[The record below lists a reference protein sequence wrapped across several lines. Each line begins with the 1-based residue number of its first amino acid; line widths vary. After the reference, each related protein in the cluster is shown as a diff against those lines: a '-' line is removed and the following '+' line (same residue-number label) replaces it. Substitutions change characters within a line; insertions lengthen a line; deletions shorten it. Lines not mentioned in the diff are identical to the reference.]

1 MQHSVETVEQ
11 NTSGFQGKLMALTVA
26 LMAAG
31 IVSGCS
37 STPPKKTMQA
47 KTSKTIGHS
56 KSGHQE
62 ALLDA
67 NSVDSLEALL
77 SATDMA
83 AVEGDRLAI
92 LRHGDVW
99 KRMRAGFQMNLNVQ
113 NSRITAQRSWFASRQ
128 PYIDRLSARAS
139 RYLYHTVT
147 EAERRGIPTELAL
160 LPVIESSY
168 DPAATSSAAAAG
180 MWQFIPSTGTI
191 YGLRQNSI
199 YDGRRDVVESTRAA
213 YEFLTSLYN
222 QFGSWE
228 LALAA
233 YNAGPGRIQQA
244 INRNMAAG
252 LPTDYWSLRLPAET
266 MNYVPRFLAVA
277 QIVKNPENYGI
288 YLPSIANRPHFREVQ
303 LPGVVDL
310 TLAASIA
317 GLSYQELY
325 ELNPGFRSSYT
336 DPMGPNRLLIP
347 AALNAQIDQRLRSM
361 PTLGQTNPGLMASLG
376 PAGGAVILSQ
386 GGNTANRSFSTQQAA
401 ALMSAGTINR
411 TNTSSLGSSI
421 TQPVTARNANV
432 TNTNTTITTT
442 LSNGSKTI
450 RTTTPAV
457 TATPAITAS
466 VSVATASSTAG
477 MLAMNTKRN
486 PTPASANALAAF
498 ANQADLPS
506 SPRIPVAV
514 TPARNIQP
522 VGEPPLSN
530 AELRGLAAS
539 TTVASVT
546 NPVAGEP
553 QPTVEEKAKVVAE
566 LQALAPAGT
575 QVVDPLDGKIKL
587 TAIQTSQSVADAK
600 GQELKIKYEQ
610 PVLVAQKNTASP
622 AKPKVAPVIVN
633 ATQKPQGE
641 RSVHVVQAGDTLA
654 SIATRYGVNWRDVAN
669 WNQIDPNKSLYV
681 GTALY
686 LYNAK
691 KPQPSRPTS
700 YTVQAGDT
708 LTAVAEKFGMT
719 NKQLASMNNLT
730 ATSNLLR
737 GTRLTLVDNG
747 VSRTDDNQVDD
758 ESRSSK
764 TTSGRKAAEKVETIS
779 YKVKPGE
786 SVGSLAN
793 RYQISNEELASFNKF
808 SANSTLYVGQTIK
821 VPATVVN
828 DADEKAPLTSSRNAK
843 TSSKE
848 PSGKESSSKETAAKI
863 DTISYTVKSG
873 DTLSRIASRFN
884 TTNDELA
891 KLNKISASSMV
902 IVGQKLK
909 VPDTEMPEEPAR
921 PTSYTVQ
928 SGDTLTGVAAKFDLT
943 PQELA
948 EMNDLKASSNLI
960 RGATLTLMAS
970 DARSDKKSA
979 KADKSEKADSKSDK
993 KVTGKKAEADEV
1005 EVETVSAKASRSD
1018 DTESYTVKRGE
1029 SLNSIAAKYDL
1040 TAAEL
1045 AKLNQISAKTKVQS
1059 GQSLSVPKLTSNYT
1073 IKRGDTLI
1081 KVASKHGVS
1090 VNDLA
1095 KMNQISPSTNVKIG
1109 DVLVVPNSGSRSL

>member
-1 MQHSVETVEQ
+1 MQHSIKTVEQ
-11 NTSGFQGKLMALTVA
+11 HTSGFQGKLMALTVA
-26 LMAAG
+26 LLAAG

-37 STPPKKTMQA
+37 STPSKKTMQA
-47 KTSKTIGHS
+47 KPSKTISHA

-62 ALLDA
+62 ALLDSD
-67 NSVDSLEALL
+67 SVDSLESLL

-83 AVEGDRLAI
+83 AVEGDRLAV

-99 KRMRAGFQMNLNVQ
+99 KRMREGFQMNLNVQ

-128 PYIDRLSARAS
+128 PYINRLSARAS
-139 RYLYHTVT
+139 RYLYYTVT
-147 EAERRGIPTELAL
+147 EAERRGIPTEIAL

-213 YEFLTSLYN
+213 YEFLTSLYS

-244 INRNMAAG
+244 INRNAAAG
-252 LPTDYWSLRLPAET
+252 LPTDYWSLKLPGET

-277 QIVKNPENYGI
+277 QIVKNPEQYGI
-288 YLPSIANRPHFREVQ
+288 YLPSIANRAHFREIQ

-347 AALNAQIDQRLRSM
+347 ASLSAQVDQRLRSM

-376 PAGGAVILSQ
+376 PVGGAVILSQ

-401 ALMSAGTINR
+401 ALMSAGTPNR
-411 TNTSSLGSSI
+411 TNTSSMGSSLN
-421 TQPVTARNANV
+421 QPVTVRNSTPV
-432 TNTNTTITTT
+432 STSTTITTT
-442 LSNGSKTI
+442 LSNGQKTVSTTAPVVPMIPVVAPTITAAVPVTSKT
-450 RTTTPAV
+450 ANV
-457 TATPAITAS
+457 
-466 VSVATASSTAG
+466 
-477 MLAMNTKRN
+477 LAMNTPRK
-486 PTPASANALAAF
+486 PTPVSANALAAF
-498 ANQADLPS
+498 ANQADIPS

-530 AELRGLAAS
+530 AELRGLTASAAVVN
-539 TTVASVT
+539 T
-546 NPVAGEP
+546 VAGEP
-553 QPTVEEKAKVVAE
+553 QPSVEEKAKVVAE
-566 LQALAPAGT
+566 LQALVPVGT

-610 PVLVAQKNTASP
+610 PVLVAQKNNASP

-654 SIATRYGVNWRDVAN
+654 NIASRYGVSWRDVAN
-669 WNQIDPNKSLYV
+669 WNQIDPGKSLYV
-681 GTALY
+681 GTTLY
-686 LYNAK
+686 LYNAQ
-691 KPQPSRPTS
+691 KPQPSRPNS
-700 YTVQAGDT
+700 YTVQSGDT
-708 LTAVAEKFGMT
+708 LTAVAEKFGLS
-719 NKQLASMNNLT
+719 NQQLADMNNLSP
-730 ATSNLLR
+730 TSNLLR
-737 GTRLTLVDNG
+737 GARLSLVDNG
-747 VSRTDDNQVDD
+747 NSSNSNNNDKPSSSNKSSDKVD
-758 ESRSSK
+758 
-764 TTSGRKAAEKVETIS
+764 TIN

-793 RYQISNEELASFNKF
+793 RYQMSPEELASFNKF
-808 SANSTLYVGQTIK
+808 SANSTLYIGQTIK
-821 VPATVVN
+821 VPAIASN
-828 DADEKAPLTSSRNAK
+828 EAEEKASVTSSRN
-843 TSSKE
+843 SK
-848 PSGKESSSKETAAKI
+848 SSSKESAKI

-884 TTNDELA
+884 SSNDELA

-902 IVGQKLK
+902 IVGQKLN
-909 VPDTEMPEEPAR
+909 VPDSETPEQPAR

-943 PQELA
+943 PQALA
-948 EMNDLKASSNLI
+948 DMNDLKPSSNLL
-960 RGATLTLMAS
+960 RGATLTLVS
-970 DARSDKKSA
+970 DAKT
-979 KADKSEKADSKSDK
+979 DKSDSKSSK
-993 KVTGKKAEADEV
+993 KSSSKKAEADEV
-1005 EVETVSAKASRSD
+1005 EIETVSSKSSRSG
-1018 DTESYTVKRGE
+1018 DTARYTVKRGE

-1040 TAAEL
+1040 SVSEL
-1045 AKLNQISAKTKVQS
+1045 AKMNQLSSKTMVQI
-1059 GQSLSVPKLTSNYT
+1059 GQSLTVPKLTTNYT

-1081 KVASKHGVS
+1081 GVASKHGVS
-1090 VNDLA
+1090 VDELA
-1095 KMNQISPSTNVKIG
+1095 KMNNISPTRNVKLG
-1109 DVLVVPNSGSRSL
+1109 EVLVVPNRS

>member
-26 LMAAG
+26 LLAAG

-37 STPPKKTMQA
+37 STPPKKNMQA
-47 KTSKTIGHS
+47 KTSKTIGHA

-62 ALLDA
+62 ALLDSD
-67 NSVDSLEALL
+67 SVDSLESLL

-83 AVEGDRLAI
+83 AVEGDRLAV

-99 KRMRAGFQMNLNVQ
+99 KRMREGFQMNLNVQ

-128 PYIDRLSARAS
+128 PYVNRLSARAS
-139 RYLYHTVT
+139 RYLYYTVT
-147 EAERRGIPTELAL
+147 EAERRGIPTEIAL

-244 INRNMAAG
+244 INRNAAAG
-252 LPTDYWSLRLPAET
+252 LPTDYWSLKLPGET

-277 QIVKNPENYGI
+277 QIVKDPEQYGV

-347 AALNAQIDQRLRSM
+347 AALNAQVDQRLRSM

-376 PAGGAVILSQ
+376 PVGGAVILSQ
-386 GGNTANRSFSTQQAA
+386 GGNTPNRSFSTQQAA
-401 ALMSAGTINR
+401 ALMSAGTPNR
-411 TNTSSLGSSI
+411 TNTSSMGSSVSP
-421 TQPVTARNANV
+421 PVTVRNSTPAS
-432 TNTNTTITTT
+432 TTTSTTITTT
-442 LSNGSKTI
+442 LSNGKKMVTTTAPVTPVITATVPATAATSKTGN
-450 RTTTPAV
+450 V
-457 TATPAITAS
+457 
-466 VSVATASSTAG
+466 
-477 MLAMNTKRN
+477 LAMNTPRK
-486 PTPASANALAAF
+486 PTPISANALAAF
-498 ANQADLPS
+498 ANQADIPS

-530 AELRGLAAS
+530 AELRGLTASAAVVN
-539 TTVASVT
+539 TA
-546 NPVAGEP
+546 AGEP
-553 QPTVEEKAKVVAE
+553 QPSVEEKAKVVAE

-575 QVVDPLDGKIKL
+575 QVIDPLDGKIKL

-610 PVLVAQKNTASP
+610 PVLVTQKSNTSA
-622 AKPKVAPVIVN
+622 AKPKVEPVIVN

-654 SIATRYGVNWRDVAN
+654 NIATRYGVSWRDVAN
-669 WNQIDPNKSLYV
+669 WNQIDPGKSLYV
-681 GTALY
+681 GTTLY

-700 YTVQAGDT
+700 YTVQSGDT
-708 LTAVAEKFGMT
+708 LTAVAEKFGLS
-719 NKQLASMNNLT
+719 NQQLADMNNMSP
-730 ATSNLLR
+730 TSNLLR
-737 GTRLTLVDNG
+737 GARLNLVDNG
-747 VSRTDDNQVDD
+747 NSRNTNEQEQTQSRNDKSSLGSKSSDKVD
-758 ESRSSK
+758 
-764 TTSGRKAAEKVETIS
+764 TVN

-793 RYQISNEELASFNKF
+793 RYQMSPEELASFNKF
-808 SANSTLYVGQTIK
+808 SANSTLYIGQTIK
-821 VPATVVN
+821 VPATAVN
-828 DADEKAPLTSSRNAK
+828 DAEEK
-843 TSSKE
+843 TSARNSK
-848 PSGKESSSKETAAKI
+848 SSSKEAAKI

-884 TTNDELA
+884 SSNDELA
-891 KLNKISASSMV
+891 KLNKISATSMV
-902 IVGQKLK
+902 IVGQKLN
-909 VPDTEMPEEPAR
+909 VPNTETPEQPAR

-948 EMNDLKASSNLI
+948 DMNDLKASSNLL
-960 RGATLTLMAS
+960 RGATLTLVS
-970 DARSDKKSA
+970 DAKSDKSDSKSSKKSA
-979 KADKSEKADSKSDK
+979 S
-993 KVTGKKAEADEV
+993 KKAEADEV
-1005 EVETVSAKASRSD
+1005 EVETVSSKSSRSG
-1018 DTESYTVKRGE
+1018 DTERYTVKRGE

-1040 TAAEL
+1040 SVAEL
-1045 AKLNQISAKTKVQS
+1045 AKMNQLSSKTMVQI
-1059 GQSLSVPKLTSNYT
+1059 GQSLTVPKLTTNYT

-1081 KVASKHGVS
+1081 GVASKHGMS
-1090 VNDLA
+1090 VDDLA
-1095 KMNQISPSTNVKIG
+1095 KMNQISPSTNVRIG
-1109 DVLVVPNSGSRSL
+1109 EVLVVPNNGSRSL